1 MRIFIIGFGIFI
13 IAIAGAMALR
23 PKRFGDTLLRYVGAT
38 WMQVLAAAVRIVG
51 GIVLVLYAG
60 QSRFPLTLQIIGWIA
75 IAAGVI
81 VALMPAEKF
90 TRLINWAFERFSRY
104 TQVAALF
111 AVLFGVFLIYAVI

>member
-1 MRIFIIGFGIFI
+1 MRIFIIGFGLFI

-23 PKRFGDTLLRYVGAT
+23 PKRFGDTLLRHVGTT

-60 QSRFPLTLQIIGWIA
+60 QSRFPLTLQIVGWIA
-75 IAAGVI
+75 IVAGVI
-81 VALMPAEKF
+81 VALMPAAKF
-90 TRLINWAFERFSRY
+90 TQLINWAFERFSRY